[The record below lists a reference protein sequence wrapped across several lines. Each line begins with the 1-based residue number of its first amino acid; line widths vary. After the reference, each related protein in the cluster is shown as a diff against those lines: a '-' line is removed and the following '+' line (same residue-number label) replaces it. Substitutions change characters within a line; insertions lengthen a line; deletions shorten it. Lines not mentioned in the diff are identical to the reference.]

1 MSVTNCTRSS
11 APVRPPDSLR
21 NPSLPPGTDT
31 MPEIEQVVFVL
42 MLEDHSY
49 DNFLGA
55 TGLSRQ
61 RGSGA
66 LVVQE
71 EHHPDPL
78 VMLASYSYR

>member
-11 APVRPPDSLR
+11 AAVRPPDSLR

-31 MPEIEQVVFVL
+31 MAEIEHVVVL

-49 DNFLGA
+49 DNFLGP

-66 LVVQE
+66 LVFQE
-71 EHHPDPL
+71 GHRPDPL
-78 VMLASYSYR
+78 VMLASYR